1 MREDRLL
8 ERIRTWKA
16 SPLARAREDPMRV
29 VESVLGHLQR
39 ILNTRQG
46 SVPIAEDYGLPDL
59 TDINEDYPD
68 SLTRFERAIRL
79 TIQKY
84 EPRLKVI
91 RVRFVPD
98 EEDLLSLRFQIV
110 GKLAAEDLKDTVYFE
125 SVVESD
131 GRVSVRR

>member
-59 TDINEDYPD
+59 TDINADYPD

-131 GRVSVRR
+131 GRVSVKR